1 MNVLCYMR
9 FVCAAEYS
17 GSAQRE
23 DKMDSKPPAS
33 LALDALGIEHRIFI
47 HEKPVTSFEEAA
59 SHRNQRPEQIVRS
72 ILFNIRPGEY
82 LMVLV
87 AGPDQIDWKKLR
99 QFVKRSRV
107 RMATKEEVLEV
118 TGYRIGTVSPFGM
131 KRQVQVLIDASVLK
145 EAEVSVGSGV
155 RNMAIIMK
163 SSELRKALS
172 TSEIVSLM
180 EEKI

>member
-1 MNVLCYMR
+1 
-9 FVCAAEYS
+9 
-17 GSAQRE
+17 
-23 DKMDSKPPAS
+23 MDNTSTSLSTNKPPAS

-47 HEKPVTSFEEAA
+47 HDKPVTSFDEAA
-59 SHRNQRPEQIVRS
+59 SHRNQRPGQIVRS
-72 ILFNIRPGEY
+72 ILFNIRPEEY

-107 RMATKEEVLEV
+107 RMATEEEVLEV
-118 TGYRIGTVSPFGM
+118 TGYRIGTVSPFGV

-155 RNMAIIMK
+155 RNTAIIMQ
-163 SSELRKALS
+163 SADIRKALG
-172 TSEIVSLM
+172 TSEIVNFLSGS
-180 EEKI
+180 